1 MTRLEAFE
9 KMLADIQKQADL
21 ENNKLEE
28 LKLERKEKT
37 ATYRQLLGNRMLYKM
52 ILDKYREYGLL
63 NPSEEKGRL

>member
-1 MTRLEAFE
+1 MTRLEALE

-52 ILDKYREYGLL
+52 ILEKYREYGLL
-63 NPSEEKGRL
+63 NPPEEKERL